1 MTSERVHYYDA
12 TTSTCP
18 QCKKIVQARTIGRD
32 GKIYL
37 QTHCQEHGIS
47 EALVYSDEQFYLDA
61 QAFCKPG
68 TYQRVYNSKVKDGCP
83 NDCGFCPDHEQH
95 ICMPIVEITD
105 HCDMQCPVCLV
116 QNKESYYME
125 IDALKEIV
133 ERLILSEGQVQVLS
147 LSGGE
152 PTCHPQYKEMLEY
165 LVSVPEILRVSV
177 STNGLRLAR
186 DKELR
191 DLHKKLDV
199 VVSLQFDGFKEE
211 TYEKIR
217 GNGSYAAIKKNILE
231 IIKDEDMAASLTVT
245 AVRGINEDEFP
256 AIVKYFLQEDN
267 LLSMT
272 IQPFSHE
279 GTGSSFVH
287 DPKDRVTI
295 PEVIDLIAK
304 GSDGVVQRD
313 DFTPLPCSHPTCFCL
328 TFLLKV
334 EGGGWLPIKRVLAV
348 DDYLDLIRNRSYISA
363 DDENVDKMKG
373 LLYELWSGPA
383 MRLPQS
389 DGALKTMKNILKQ
402 IDASGGEEKDN
413 IRIAERKMKSIFIHQ
428 FMDTHTFDVSRVRR
442 CCTVYPKEDGKI
454 YPMCAYNVLH
464 RGKEGKR

>member
-1 MTSERVHYYDA
+1 MTNNNVHYYDA

-18 QCKKIVQARTIGRD
+18 QCREIVQARTIGRE
-32 GKIYL
+32 GRVYL
-37 QTHCQEHGIS
+37 QTFCPEHGMT
-47 EALVYSDEQFYLDA
+47 EALVYSDEKFYLDA

-68 TYQRVYNSKVKDGCP
+68 TMQRVYSSKVKDGCP
-83 NDCGFCPDHEQH
+83 QDCGFCPDHEQH

-105 HCDMQCPVCLV
+105 YCDMECPVCLV
-116 QNKESYYME
+116 QNESSYFME
-125 IDALKEIV
+125 LDALKKIV
-133 ERLILSEGQVQVLS
+133 DKLLLQEGQIQVIS

-152 PTCHPQYKEMLEY
+152 PTCHPQYKEILEY
-165 LVSVPEILRVSV
+165 LVSVDGILRVSV

-186 DKELR
+186 DPELR
-191 DLHKKLDV
+191 ALHKKLDV

-211 TYEKIR
+211 TYEKLR
-217 GNGSYAAIKKNILE
+217 GKREYAKIKEDLLK
-231 IIKDEDMAASLTVT
+231 IIDEEDMAASLTVT
-245 AVRGINEDEFP
+245 AARGVNEDEFP
-256 AIVKYFLQEDN
+256 AIVEYFLAHDN

-279 GTGSSFVH
+279 GSGLAFAH
-287 DPKDRVTI
+287 DPMDRVTI
-295 PEVIDLIAK
+295 PEVIDLVAK
-304 GSDGVVQRD
+304 GSGGLVEKA
-313 DFTPLPCSHPTCFCL
+313 DFTPLPCSHPSCFCL

-363 DDENVDKMKG
+363 DDDNVDKMKG
-373 LLYELWSGPA
+373 LLYDLWSGPA

-389 DGALKTMKNILKQ
+389 EGALKTMKSILKE
-402 IDASGGEEKDN
+402 IDASDGVEKQN
-413 IRIAERKMKSIFIHQ
+413 IRIAERRMKSIFIHQ
-428 FMDTHTFDVSRVRR
+428 FMDAHNFDVSRVRR
-442 CCTVYPKEDGKI
+442 CCSVYPKEDGKI